1 MKKHFGKIFL
11 VAVIVIAAFAILR
24 ARKKEEAIGTVF
36 VARQGALPISVTE
49 GGAVEALE
57 SQEIRSEIK
66 GHQGTKILSIV
77 EEGYLVTDEDVK
89 KGKVLVELDSS
100 EIKQRIVTQ
109 DIQFQSTLASLTEA
123 QQGYEIQFN
132 QNKTDVKAAE
142 QKARFARMD
151 LEKFLGD
158 LATKEVLKETGL
170 ELEGIAA
177 SYNAELKELARAAI
191 SPKLADLQPGQ
202 TATDVATVGAVA
214 ASGGS
219 SNAVAEAQS
228 PASAGTQAEIVPPT
242 KTVDF
247 SKYAKVELLGD
258 GEAKQKL
265 RKFDDDL
272 LVAKS
277 EHGVSK
283 TQFEG
288 SRRLFDKGFVTRNTL
303 QNEEIAMQK
312 NDLKVQ
318 TADTARSLF
327 IKYEFPK
334 TAEELLSKYEEAVRL
349 YERTKKEAISKLA
362 QARAKLKSAEGRYSI
377 ETEQR
382 KDLQDQLEKCS
393 IKAKKTGLV
402 VYGGGRDDMF
412 YYGQEQI
419 REGATIRERQPI
431 ITIPD
436 MTKMAVKVRIHES
449 HIKKINKGMKAKV
462 RIDAFANEVL
472 EAEVIKVGVL
482 PDSQNRWMNPDLK
495 VYMTSVKIDGV
506 RDWLKPGMSAKVEIM
521 VKELPNVVYVPIQA
535 VAAEDQFQVCYVLEG
550 GVQQR
555 RVVETGEFNDEFIEI
570 KTGLKA
576 GERVLL
582 RLPAAS
588 KEQKE
593 EKQEEEKTEPSPGAS
608 PGRA

>member
-1 MKKHFGKIFL
+1 MKKHLGKLIL
-11 VAVIVIAAFAILR
+11 LTVIVVAAVAILR
-24 ARKKEEAIGTVF
+24 VRKKEDVVGTVF
-36 VARQGALPISVTE
+36 VVRQGALPITITE

-66 GHQGTKILSIV
+66 GGQGTKILSIV
-77 EEGYLVTDEDVK
+77 EEGYLVTEDDVK
-89 KGKVLVELDSS
+89 NGKVLVELDSA
-100 EIKQRIVTQ
+100 EIKQRVVTQ
-109 DIQFQSTLASLTEA
+109 DIQFQSTIASLTEA

-142 QKARFARMD
+142 QKARFAKMD

-158 LATKEVLKETGL
+158 KVTQEVLKETGL
-170 ELEGIAA
+170 DLDSVTAN
-177 SYNAELKELARAAI
+177 YNAELKDLARGAV
-191 SPKLADLQPGQ
+191 SPKLADLQPAQ
-202 TATDVATVGAVA
+202 SATDVVTLGAISA
-214 ASGGS
+214 APNGTNS
-219 SNAVAEAQS
+219 APEKLS
-228 PASAGTQAEIVPPT
+228 PSAGTQAEIVPPPT
-242 KTVDF
+242 KAIDF

-272 LVAKS
+272 LVAQS
-277 EHGVSK
+277 EFGVSK

-288 SRRLFDKGFVTRNTL
+288 SKRLADKGFVTRNTL

-334 TAEELLSKYEEAVRL
+334 TAEELLSKYEEAIRL
-349 YERTKKEAISKLA
+349 FERTKKEAISKLA
-362 QARAKLKSAEGRYSI
+362 QARAKLKSAEGRYNI
-377 ETEQR
+377 ELEQR
-382 KDLQDQLEKCS
+382 KDLQDQLEKCV

-402 VYGGGRDDMF
+402 VYGGGQDNMF

-449 HIKKINKGMKAKV
+449 HIKKVSKAMKAKV
-462 RIDAFANEVL
+462 RVDAFANEVL

-506 RDWLKPGMSAKVEIM
+506 REWLKPGMSAKVEVM

-550 GVQQR
+550 GAQQR

-570 KTGLKA
+570 KSGLKT
-576 GERVLL
+576 GEKVLL

-588 KEQKE
+588 KQEEQDK
-593 EKQEEEKTEPSPGAS
+593 KEEEKKEPTPAAA